1 MKLSAKV
8 EYACI
13 AMVELARAY
22 GTGEPVRI
30 RSIGEANGVPSK
42 FLVQLLIQLK
52 NAGIVV
58 SNRGACGGY
67 RLSRDPREIT
77 LGDICAVIEGSAT
90 NGAAIDGQ
98 TEFEPNATIN
108 SPTVRV
114 IGEIW
119 TDLSE
124 RYQRRLDEITIAA
137 LADRAGQYSESMYY
151 I

>member
-1 MKLSAKV
+1 
-8 EYACI
+8 
-13 AMVELARAY
+13 MVELARAY

-30 RSIGEANGVPSK
+30 RCIGEANGVPSK

-52 NAGIVV
+52 NAGIVL

-77 LGDICAVIEGSAT
+77 LGDVCAVIDGAAT

-98 TEFEPNATIN
+98 NEWDSNATAD

-114 IGEIW
+114 IGETW
-119 TDLSE
+119 TDLSK
-124 RYQRRLDEITIAA
+124 RYQTMLDEITIAA
-137 LADRAGQYSESMYY
+137 LADRASHHSESMYY